1 MIENRSRS
9 NSRLVM
15 GIILVIIG
23 ALFLFDNLNYLYFD
37 IPHVIFSFPTMLILI
52 GILILVNSEKKGA
65 GIIFI
70 IIGGIWL
77 LPRIFPFIA
86 INGGVLFSIL
96 TIALGIYILTKR
108 RGYSSHQYNINRSGG
123 SEQSGT
129 SNPSGEFTRE
139 TDRLDDVAIFG
150 GGHKFIVSD
159 NFQGGNVTAIFGG
172 SEIDLTRCKL
182 APGQNVLE
190 VTAIFG
196 GTTLIVP
203 KEWNVIIN
211 VLPLFGGFSHKG
223 MRGPNVVINPES
235 TLVIKGVVI
244 MGGGE
249 IKTY

>member
-1 MIENRSRS
+1 MIENRTKA
-9 NSRLVM
+9 NSRIFLGFV
-15 GIILVIIG
+15 LVILG
-23 ALFLFDNLNYLYFD
+23 ALFLLDNLNFMYFN
-37 IPHVIFSFPTMLILI
+37 IPHVIFSFPTILIVI

-65 GIIFI
+65 GIILI
-70 IIGGIWL
+70 VIGTFWL
-77 LPRIFPFIA
+77 LPRIFPWISF
-86 INGGVLFSIL
+86 NGGVFFSIL
-96 TIALGIYILTKR
+96 IIALGIYILTKR
-108 RGYSSHQYNINRSGG
+108 RG
-123 SEQSGT
+123 
-129 SNPSGEFTRE
+129 PSGYKYSYNSPEGTGQGGASTGE
-139 TDRLDDVAIFG
+139 YAGEIDRIDDVAIFG
-150 GGHKFIVSD
+150 GGHKFISSS

-182 APGQNVLE
+182 APGNHVLD

-223 MRGPNVVINPES
+223 MRGPNVQINPES
-235 TLVIKGVVI
+235 TLIIKGVVI

>member
-1 MIENRSRS
+1 MVENRSKT
-9 NSRLVM
+9 NSRIFFGFL
-15 GIILVIIG
+15 LVIVG
-23 ALFLFDNLNYLYFD
+23 ALFLLDNLNFLYFD
-37 IPHVIFSFPTMLILI
+37 IPHIIFSFPTILIII

-65 GIIFI
+65 GVIFL
-70 IIGGIWL
+70 IIGVLWL
-77 LPRIFPFIA
+77 LPRIFPWIA
-86 INGGVLFSIL
+86 INGGVIFSVLI
-96 TIALGIYILTKR
+96 IALGIYILTKR
-108 RGYSSHQYNINRSGG
+108 RNSSGYRYDFHKSA
-123 SEQSGT
+123 E
-129 SNPSGEFTRE
+129 SGEGDNVNKGGDYSKE
-139 TDRLDDVAIFG
+139 IDRLDDVAIFG
-150 GGHKFIVSD
+150 GGHKFISSD

-182 APGQNVLE
+182 APGTHTLE

-203 KEWNVIIN
+203 KEWNIIIN

-223 MRGPNVVINPES
+223 MRGPNVVIDPES